1 MFEKEL
7 FEREQT
13 VLEVGKALLANGA
26 ETENSWS
33 NHYQKLL
40 HEFERVVNQSQR
52 LIRLGDMMQQKL
64 NSITEELQIEIEN
77 HKKTQTEKEAFQVQL
92 FQSQKMETMGTLAAG
107 IAHDFNN
114 MLTVILGFSDML
126 LADKNKGD
134 HGYEELRKI
143 VKTSEDAADL

>member
-52 LIRLGDMMQQKL
+52 LIRLGDMMQQKPKQKKRL
-64 NSITEELQIEIEN
+64 FRFSSFS
-77 HKKTQTEKEAFQVQL
+77 HKRWKQW
-92 FQSQKMETMGTLAAG
+92 G
-107 IAHDFNN
+107 H
-114 MLTVILGFSDML
+114 
-126 LADKNKGD
+126 
-134 HGYEELRKI
+134 
-143 VKTSEDAADL
+143 